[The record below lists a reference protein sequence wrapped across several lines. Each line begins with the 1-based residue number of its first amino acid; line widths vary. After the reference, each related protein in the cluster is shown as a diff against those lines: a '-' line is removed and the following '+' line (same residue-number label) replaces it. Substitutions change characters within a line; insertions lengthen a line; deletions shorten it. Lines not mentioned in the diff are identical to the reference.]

1 MNFDISAMKL
11 RAKSLVKQCGN
22 TPALIEALLWLL
34 RVIAVMCGSLSTQ
47 NVSIGG
53 YIISGVATLLLI
65 FLLVGS
71 EWYTLNVAR
80 EETPDFQSVFD
91 GITKMPIKVLLITI
105 IRSIMCYVFAIFL
118 IVPIIFPIYWFRP
131 VFYIAKDKQGMSF
144 IKVMAESIKLMKGNK
159 MAWFKLD
166 LSFIG
171 WYILNTVTLGF
182 AGFYS
187 LPIMKTTYA
196 EFYDFIKGKN
206 EMF

>member
-34 RVIAVMCGSLSTQ
+34 RVIAVMCGSLSTH
-47 NVSIGG
+47 NGSIGG

>member
-47 NVSIGG
+47 NGSIGG

-105 IRSIMCYVFAIFL
+105 IRSIMCYVFAIFNCSDNIPDIL
-118 IVPIIFPIYWFRP
+118 VQTCFLH
-131 VFYIAKDKQGMSF
+131 S
-144 IKVMAESIKLMKGNK
+144 KGQTGNVVYK
-159 MAWFKLD
+159 
-166 LSFIG
+166 SYG
-171 WYILNTVTLGF
+171 
-182 AGFYS
+182 
-187 LPIMKTTYA
+187 
-196 EFYDFIKGKN
+196 
-206 EMF
+206 

>member
-1 MNFDISAMKL
+1 MY
-11 RAKSLVKQCGN
+11 
-22 TPALIEALLWLL
+22 LL
-34 RVIAVMCGSLSTQ
+34 
-47 NVSIGG
+47 
-53 YIISGVATLLLI
+53 Y
-65 FLLVGS
+65 
-71 EWYTLNVAR
+71 
-80 EETPDFQSVFD
+80 
-91 GITKMPIKVLLITI
+91 
-105 IRSIMCYVFAIFL
+105 FL

-131 VFYIAKDKQGMSF
+131 VFYIAKDKPGMSF

>member
-1 MNFDISAMKL
+1 
-11 RAKSLVKQCGN
+11 
-22 TPALIEALLWLL
+22 
-34 RVIAVMCGSLSTQ
+34 
-47 NVSIGG
+47 
-53 YIISGVATLLLI
+53 LLLI